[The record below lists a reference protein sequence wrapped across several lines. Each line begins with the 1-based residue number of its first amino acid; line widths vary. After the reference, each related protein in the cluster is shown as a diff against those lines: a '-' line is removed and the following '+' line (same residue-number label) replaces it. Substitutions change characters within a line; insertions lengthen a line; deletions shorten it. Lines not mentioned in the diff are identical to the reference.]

1 MKMQKKKKT
10 LKNIKISDKESKEI
24 YFYKYKEIYFYK
36 YRESIL
42 QTRHL

>member
-1 MKMQKKKKT
+1 MKMQKKKT

-24 YFYKYKEIYFYK
+24 YFYKY
-36 YRESIL
+36 RESIL